1 MSDRLIKKLAPVALL
16 SALGA
21 SQLHADTWSSL
32 DSQTS
37 QNAAPAAVAPAAPS
51 NTSANQLLFS
61 EIEILKSE
69 IQRLQSVV
77 EEQTY
82 ELKKL
87 KTEQKERYLDLD
99 RRLSAL
105 LKSEGRKTTVSS
117 SQGKIQYDEA
127 FDLMK
132 QQKLDQAAASFKGF
146 LQQYPQS
153 NLLVNAYY
161 WLGQIYYNQG
171 NLDEARKAFT
181 IVVKQYPDHQKTADS
196 KYKLGVVLH
205 RLGDIKQAKQVL
217 QSVVKQFPASATG
230 RFAKKYLKD
239 NF

>member
-105 LKSEGRKTTVSS
+105 LKSEGRKTTTS

-132 QQKLDQAAASFKGF
+132 QQKLAEAATSFKGF

-153 NLLVNAYY
+153 SLLVNAYY

-181 IVVKQYPDHQKTADS
+181 IVVLSLIH
-196 KYKLGVVLH
+196 
-205 RLGDIKQAKQVL
+205 I
-217 QSVVKQFPASATG
+217 
-230 RFAKKYLKD
+230 
-239 NF
+239 

>member
-37 QNAAPAAVAPAAPS
+37 QNAAPAVAAPTTPS
-51 NTSANQLLFS
+51 QSSANQLLFT
-61 EIEILKSE
+61 EIETLKQE

-77 EEQTY
+77 EEQGY

-105 LKSEGRKTTVSS
+105 LKTEGRATTVST
-117 SQGKIQYDEA
+117 QGKVQYDEA

-132 QQKLDQAAASFKGF
+132 QQKLDEAAAAFTGF
-146 LQQYPQS
+146 LQQHPKSSY
-153 NLLVNAYY
+153 LVNAYY
-161 WLGQIYYNQG
+161 WLGQIHYNQG
-171 NLDEARKAFT
+171 NLDEARKAFN

-205 RLGDIKQAKQVL
+205 RLGDNRQAKQVL
-217 QSVVKQFPASATG
+217 QSVVKQFSNSATG
-230 RFAKKYLKD
+230 RFAKKYLKE

>member
-32 DSQTS
+32 DSQTP
-37 QNAAPAAVAPAAPS
+37 QNAAPAVVAPAAPS
-51 NTSANQLLFS
+51 HTSANQLLFT
-61 EIEILKSE
+61 EIETLKQE

-77 EEQTY
+77 EEQGY

-105 LKSEGRKTTVSS
+105 LKSEGRKTTTS

-132 QQKLDQAAASFKGF
+132 QQKLAEAATSFKGF

-153 NLLVNAYY
+153 SLLVNAYY

-181 IVVKQYPDHQKTADS
+181 IVVKQYPDHQKMADS

-205 RLGDIKQAKQVL
+205 RLGDKKQAKQIL
-217 QSVVKQFPASATG
+217 QSVVKQFSDSATG